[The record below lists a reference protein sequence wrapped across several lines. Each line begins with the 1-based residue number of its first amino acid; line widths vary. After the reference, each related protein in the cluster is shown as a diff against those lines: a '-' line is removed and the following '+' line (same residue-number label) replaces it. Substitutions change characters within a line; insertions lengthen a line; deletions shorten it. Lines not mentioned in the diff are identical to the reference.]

1 MPEPKH
7 IRLAINGYGDTA
19 LAQDEKELADVAGP
33 LCLRRLPSTPTR

>member
-19 LAQDEKELADVAGP
+19 LAQDDKELADVAGP
-33 LCLRRLPSTPTR
+33 LCLGRRPSTPTR